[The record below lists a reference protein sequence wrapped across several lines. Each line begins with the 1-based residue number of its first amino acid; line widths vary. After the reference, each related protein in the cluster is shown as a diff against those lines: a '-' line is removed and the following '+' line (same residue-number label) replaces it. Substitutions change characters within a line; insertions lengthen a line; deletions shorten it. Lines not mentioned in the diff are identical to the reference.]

1 MNNRHFKSP
10 VKIDSLPA
18 HVWENIWSN
27 SFPEKW
33 FNKEI
38 EPKSNFSRDNSPFI
52 PLLIVT
58 SLQGKSKM
66 AHSNDES
73 PFTFIIEHVH
83 HIGIVVVHIQIHD
96 ELNEHN
102 VEQQSS
108 DSL

>member
-1 MNNRHFKSP
+1 
-10 VKIDSLPA
+10 
-18 HVWENIWSN
+18 
-27 SFPEKW
+27 
-33 FNKEI
+33 
-38 EPKSNFSRDNSPFI
+38 
-52 PLLIVT
+52 
-58 SLQGKSKM
+58 M

>member
-1 MNNRHFKSP
+1 MNRHQKEEFHDTAVEQYSGDEELDEKTKEDH
-10 VKIDSLPA
+10 KIM
-18 HVWENIWSN
+18 
-27 SFPEKW
+27 
-33 FNKEI
+33 
-38 EPKSNFSRDNSPFI
+38 KSNFSRDNSPFI

-58 SLQGKSKM
+58 SQQGKSKM

-83 HIGIVVVHIQIHD
+83 HIGIVVVDIQIHD

>member
-1 MNNRHFKSP
+1 MNKRHFKSP
-10 VKIDSLPA
+10 VKIDSLPT
-18 HVWENIWSN
+18 HIWENIWCN

-38 EPKSNFSRDNSPFI
+38 EPKSNFSRDNCPFI
-52 PLLIVT
+52 PTLIVT
-58 SLQGKSKM
+58 SPDGNTNM
-66 AHSNDES
+66 DHSNDES

-83 HIGIVVVHIQIHD
+83 QIGIVVVDIQIHG

-102 VEQQSS
+102 IEQQSS